1 MTLAEKIRR
10 FVIALI
16 QLFLV
21 AGAVPMGMTA
31 CATHQPDPVV
41 ITKNVVIAPADNLL
55 VDCDV
60 APPPAKAAYVKTAGG
75 INPNQTL
82 QKDDAYY
89 LTQYANTIKVL
100 QERERL
106 LTEHALKQFQ
116 NLDTCNKRWKALR
129 EWKTT
134 AQQQLSTPQK
144 E

>member
-16 QLFLV
+16 QLFLFV
-21 AGAVPMGMTA
+21 GLVPIGATG
-31 CATHQPDPVV
+31 CATHPEPVV

-55 VDCDV
+55 VNCDV
-60 APPPAKAAYVKTAGG
+60 TAPPAKSAYLKTSDG

-82 QKDDAYY
+82 QKDDAFY
-89 LTQYANTIKVL
+89 LAEYAKTIQTL

-106 LTEHALKQFQ
+106 LTEHALKQYQ

-134 AQQQLSTPQK
+134 AQQQLSIPQK